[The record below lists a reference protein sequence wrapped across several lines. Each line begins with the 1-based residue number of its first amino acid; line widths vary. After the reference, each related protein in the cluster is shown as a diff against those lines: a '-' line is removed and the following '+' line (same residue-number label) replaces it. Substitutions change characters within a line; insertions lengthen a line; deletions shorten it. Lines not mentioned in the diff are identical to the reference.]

1 MQEAIRA
8 VVAVRGDAS
17 KTTLKQGEGRAMTIS
32 IPAGFGPIF
41 RSSPLLD
48 ALGSFYSKGEGATLE
63 VGLLVTERHTNSRG
77 TVHGGVLATLADVG
91 IGYLMAYG
99 ADTPRRMTT
108 ASLTIDYTG
117 TAAIGDWIRVEMD
130 APRVGRRLAFANA
143 RLMTGDKQ
151 VARASAVFAM
161 AQD

>member
-1 MQEAIRA
+1 MLEAIRA
-8 VVAVRGDAS
+8 MVTVHGDAS
-17 KTTLKQGEGRAMTIS
+17 KTTINQGEGRAMTIS

-48 ALGSFYSKGEGATLE
+48 ALGSFYSRGEGTALE

-91 IGYLMAYG
+91 MGYLMAYG
-99 ADTPRRMTT
+99 ADPPRRMTT

-117 TAAIGDWIRVEMD
+117 TAAIGDWIKVEMD
-130 APRVGRRLAFANA
+130 APRVGRQLAFANA
-143 RLMTGDKQ
+143 RLMSGDKQ

-161 AQD
+161 VQG